1 MGNHT
6 QSLTHTDVCSL
17 DQRKTQLNLYGYV
30 LLTYLYLQTGWS
42 LADSAK
48 KYGITLASLEAEVER
63 RAKAK
68 RNEVLTPKV
77 DFVYESAQMED
88 AVNSVL
94 CGTSIK
100 DAASAYGVSKN
111 SLKQVI
117 LYCCI
122 MMHSHVIQGWVYT
135 GLNRFST

>member
-1 MGNHT
+1 M
-6 QSLTHTDVCSL
+6 
-17 DQRKTQLNLYGYV
+17 
-30 LLTYLYLQTGWS
+30 YLQTGWS

-122 MMHSHVIQGWVYT
+122 MMHSHVICVLISSFVEFLYAVVKYFFLKLVFESGSDFVM
-135 GLNRFST
+135 FSLFRP

>member
-1 MGNHT
+1 M
-6 QSLTHTDVCSL
+6 
-17 DQRKTQLNLYGYV
+17 
-30 LLTYLYLQTGWS
+30 YLQTGWS

-122 MMHSHVIQGWVYT
+122 MMHSHVICVLISSFVEFLYT
-135 GLNRFST
+135 VVKYFFLKLVFESGSDFVMFSLFRP

>member
-1 MGNHT
+1 M
-6 QSLTHTDVCSL
+6 
-17 DQRKTQLNLYGYV
+17 
-30 LLTYLYLQTGWS
+30 
-42 LADSAK
+42 
-48 KYGITLASLEAEVER
+48 ISLEAEVER

-68 RNEVLTPKV
+68 RNEGFTPGPKI

-111 SLKQVI
+111 ALKQVGLYLYWFTDFVLKLLLLFMFFCI
-117 LYCCI
+117 LACFLI
-122 MMHSHVIQGWVYT
+122 LGTEARTGQGAAGRRWSK
-135 GLNRFST
+135 GDGRRGGS